1 MKVLLCCYGG
11 LSTGIMKKKI
21 EDEAVKDGINDLEI
35 KAVAISE
42 AMDNPEDY
50 DVYLLGPQVR
60 YAADDFKKVAGSKP
74 VIVISPTDFGMM
86 RADAVWKQI
95 KKELN

>member
-21 EDEAVKDGINDLEI
+21 EDEAAKDGYNDLEI
-35 KAVAISE
+35 KAIAISE
-42 AMDNPEDY
+42 AMDDPSGY
-50 DVYLLGPQVR
+50 DIYLLGPQVR
-60 YAADDFKKVAGSKP
+60 YAVDDFRKISKGKP

-86 RADAVWKQI
+86 RADLVWKQI
-95 KKELN
+95 KNEIK